1 MKTFI
6 KHLGWFSLLLTLPAL
21 VFCTTGLLRLAFG
34 LSRANEALEDLLK
47 WPLGKLLLS
56 PVAVFGGLVLV
67 IAWHVLRACRL
78 TADVYDGQFTVA
90 ASLKLVR
97 SHLVPLG
104 LALLLMVLLLTYALI
119 ENFRLVAR

>member
-1 MKTFI
+1 MNTFI

-21 VFCTTGLLRLAFG
+21 VLCTAGVLHLGFG
-34 LSRANEALEDLLK
+34 LVAVNDALDAFLS
-47 WPLGKLLLS
+47 WPPGKLLLS
-56 PVAVFGGLVLV
+56 PVVVFGGLVLV
-67 IAWHVLRACRL
+67 IAWNALHAGRL

-104 LALLLMVLLLTYALI
+104 LALLLLVLLLSYAVV
-119 ENFRLVAR
+119 ENVRLVAR